1 MSYNNFSDWYKKA
14 LINSETKIKEIWFKE
29 LWVEDVFI
37 EIVKNS
43 TGGIKEI
50 FSLYGIN
57 EKLTLEII
65 NKGLFNENPENRK
78 WVYSGMNSRLK
89 NIILWSVKVAASYSK
104 QRASIED
111 FLLSMIKNDSWLI
124 SFFDY
129 IGITATDIE
138 KNLNDLNTLWAVDGV
153 SQNPNFGD
161 IEKQTDN
168 PSNSANIWIEP
179 TGDEAIDQLLWALTQ
194 NLMGWDSQNGNLEMA
209 TPFDANKKQ
218 EKKKDDST
226 TPALDFFSTDLTAEA
241 REWKIDKVLGRE
253 TQIERLIA
261 ILNRKTKNNP
271 ALVGEPGV
279 GKTAIAEWLALRI
292 VEGNVP
298 FSMKDKRIL
307 SLDMSTLIAGTKYR
321 GEFESRIKQVI
332 DEASKVE
339 NEIVLF
345 IDEIHT
351 IIWAWGWEGT
361 LDASNILKPAMWR
374 GKIRVI
380 WATTHNEY
388 QKYIEKDSALERR
401 FQKITVDEPNKE
413 ISMQIIS
420 GIKDSFEEYHNLN
433 ISEDAVK
440 AAVELS
446 IRYVTDRYL
455 PDKAIDL
462 IDEACSIKSMKYN
475 FDETATKKLKEKIA
489 SLSKN
494 IEQAVIAQSY
504 KKATKLK
511 QQQAELEQQIQD
523 LKQKFTIPKEE
534 RLEVT
539 QQDVQKVLHI
549 STGIPISNLNK
560 DEISRIKNLSREM
573 KKHII
578 GQDEAVDNITKS
590 IMRSKTGISNPNRPL
605 GSFLFLGP
613 TGVWKTEL
621 VKVLAQQFYDDKD
634 ALIKFDMSEFS
645 DKTSVNKLIGSS
657 AWYVWYEEGGMLT
670 EKVRKKPYSIVL
682 FDEIEKWDFEVYN
695 LLLQILE
702 DWVLTDNK
710 WRKINFKNTVIIMT
724 SNIWQEE
731 FMEKANSIG
740 FDVTDDKEE
749 DILEDYKRASEKIKE
764 NLTDYF
770 SPEFVNRI
778 DKTIVFNPL
787 DKAAIKKIVKLQL
800 EIFSKRLETMSYTFS
815 YDNKTIN
822 FIAKTV
828 YNPDFWAREIRRYI
842 TDNIEDLI
850 AEKVIWNANK
860 KDFSITVEKNTLIIS

>member
-153 SQNPNFGD
+153 SQNPGFNPN
-161 IEKQTDN
+161 EKQSEQTN
-168 PSNSANIWIEP
+168 NGSIWIEP

-194 NLMGWDSQNGNLEMA
+194 NLMTWEWQNANPEMA

-241 REWKIDKVLGRE
+241 REWKIEKVLGRE

-433 ISEDAVK
+433 ISEDAVQ

-446 IRYVTDRYL
+446 IRYITDRYL

-489 SLSKN
+489 AVSKN

-560 DEISRIKNLSREM
+560 DEITRIKNLSREM

-613 TGVWKTEL
+613 TGVGKTEL

-670 EKVRKKPYSIVL
+670 EKVRKKPYSVVL

-740 FDVTDDKEE
+740 FDVTDDKED

-800 EIFSKRLETMSYTFS
+800 EIFSKRLEAMSYTFS

-850 AEKVIWNANK
+850 AEKVIWNAHK